1 MKKRIVFDEW
11 IKELILSEW
20 VGSETTQKR
29 VQWLTY
35 FLSFLMISNAL
46 TFSFSW
52 IMQRLTLISA
62 DWLVLTWLILEG
74 MLAFGFLAQTP
85 WLKSLLEEKK
95 LLKWN

>member
-1 MKKRIVFDEW
+1 MKKRIVVDQW

-35 FLSFLMISNAL
+35 LLSFLMISNIL

-52 IMQRLTLISA
+52 IMQRLTLIST

-74 MLAFGFLAQTP
+74 LLAFGFLVQTP
-85 WLKSLLEEKK
+85 WLKFLLEEKK
-95 LLKWN
+95 LLRWD